1 MFIFLLF
8 YGVVILFF
16 NAVNKFLS
24 YYSLK
29 VFVVLYKVLNFIW
42 FQIEE
47 NVIYFLSLYF
57 IS

>member
-1 MFIFLLF
+1 MLIYLLF

-29 VFVVLYKVLNFIW
+29 VFIVLYKVLSFIW
-42 FQIEE
+42 FQVDE